1 MKKKLPE
8 KNEERPLKEALS
20 AYMQRRDY
28 TPQSSG
34 EIARGMGID
43 SRQRALLRETLKLWL
58 GQGRLL
64 KLQKGAYALRKSAE
78 PQPLTGRI
86 VKTAGGKLLFLPDA
100 AAQEQIATLLH
111 AECPHSLT
119 VEPRR
124 SCGAMDGDHVRAAV
138 RVQGSPRY
146 RRGGKGARRPA
157 AGDLTAVVYID
168 EILERGHARWVG
180 TYRAG
185 GRFGVMVGDGITA
198 PELVNLVSAPEE
210 HPQPGD
216 TIVVEPVA
224 YPVARTAAKGRC
236 VEVLGDAARM
246 DVSILAIIR
255 KYGLAE
261 DFPVD
266 VLAEAAAL
274 PSAVREKDI
283 RGRMD
288 CRKDCIITID
298 PESARD
304 YDDAITLH
312 RAGGGWQLD
321 VHIADVAHYVR
332 PGTALDA
339 EAQKRGNSTYLPD
352 RVLPM
357 LPPKLCDGICS
368 LRQGEDRLTALC
380 RMSIDARGAV
390 THAEFAKAVIR
401 SRRRLTYAQALE
413 VLQGGTCGDREV
425 DAMLREAG
433 KLTQTLRAR
442 RMRQAALNLDMPEL
456 HVLADAEGNP
466 TGVELT
472 ESDAAHQLI
481 EECMLAANEAV
492 AHALNARAL
501 PAIYRVHEE
510 PDPAKLHEF
519 GVQLRSY
526 GYNAG
531 MLTTREQLAHAMEQV
546 KGRPEEEPLKVALL
560 RCMMRA
566 RYSPDPLGHYG
577 LAKGDYCHFT
587 SPIRRYADLV
597 VHRAFLRLAGDASA
611 PLSPRGRLEG
621 VSAHISETERT
632 SAAAETEADRLMLAR
647 YLERECTSRQPRV
660 WDGIITACW
669 PQGITVDIPQLRGG
683 VKGYISRGALP
694 GNTHW
699 FYESH
704 TASWRASNGRSMQPG
719 QALKLIPTAV
729 DESSGFVDFKPVE
742 L

>member
-1 MKKKLPE
+1 MKKLP
-8 KNEERPLKEALS
+8 KTTNQKPLAEALG
-20 AYMQRRDY
+20 AYLQRRDY

-43 SRQRALLRETLKLWL
+43 SRQRALLRETLQLWL

-64 KLQKGAYALRKSAE
+64 KLQKGAYALRKAPE
-78 PQPLTGRI
+78 RQPLTGRT
-86 VKTAGGKLLFLPDA
+86 VKTPGGKILFLPDT
-100 AAQEQIATLLH
+100 AAQEQIAALLH
-111 AECPHSLT
+111 AECPRSLT

-124 SCGAMDGDHVRAAV
+124 SCGAMDGDRVRASV
-138 RVQGSPRY
+138 RVQGSAGH
-146 RRGGKGARRPA
+146 RRGRKGPRRPA
-157 AGDLTAVVYID
+157 AGDLAAVVYVE
-168 EILERGHARWVG
+168 EILERGHEQWVG
-180 TYRAG
+180 TYRNS
-185 GRFGVMVGDGITA
+185 GRHGIMEGDGITA
-198 PELVNLVSAPEE
+198 PELVYLEAAPQER
-210 HPQPGD
+210 PQPGD
-216 TIVVEPVA
+216 TIVVEPLS
-224 YPVARTAAKGRC
+224 YPVARQAARGRL
-236 VEVLGDAARM
+236 VEVLGDAART

-261 DFPVD
+261 DFPAD
-266 VLAEAAAL
+266 VLAEAAAI
-274 PSAVREKDI
+274 PSTVRAGERK
-283 RGRMD
+283 GRTD

-339 EAQKRGNSTYLPD
+339 EAQRRGNSTYLPD

-380 RMSIDARGAV
+380 RMRIDSKGAV
-390 THAEFAKAVIR
+390 VHAEFAKAVIR
-401 SRRRLTYAQALE
+401 SRRRMTYAQALE
-413 VLQGGTCGDREV
+413 VLQGGSCGDAEI
-425 DAMLREAG
+425 DAILREAG
-433 KLTQTLRAR
+433 RLTQILRKR
-442 RMRQAALNLDMPEL
+442 RMQQAALNLDMPEL
-456 HVLADAEGNP
+456 HVIADAEGNP
-466 TGVELT
+466 RDVELT
-472 ESDAAHQLI
+472 ESDPAHQLI

-526 GYNAG
+526 GYGAG

-546 KGRPEEEPLKVALL
+546 KGHPEEEALKVALL

-597 VHRAFLRLAGDASA
+597 VHRAFRRLAGEKDA
-611 PLSPRGRLEG
+611 PLPARGRLEG
-621 VSAHISETERT
+621 ISAHISETERT
-632 SAAAETEADRLMLAR
+632 SAAAETEADRLMLTR
-647 YLERECTSRQPRV
+647 YLEQQCNAREPRV
-660 WDGIITACW
+660 WDGVVTACW
-669 PQGITVDIPQLRGG
+669 PQGMTVDIPQLRG
-683 VKGYISRGALP
+683 VKGYVSRAALP
-694 GNTHW
+694 ADTHW

-704 TASWRASNGRSMQPG
+704 IPCWRASNGRRMQPG
-719 QALKLIPTAV
+719 QCLRLIPIAV
-729 DESSGFVDFKPVE
+729 DEASGFVDFKPVE
-742 L
+742 